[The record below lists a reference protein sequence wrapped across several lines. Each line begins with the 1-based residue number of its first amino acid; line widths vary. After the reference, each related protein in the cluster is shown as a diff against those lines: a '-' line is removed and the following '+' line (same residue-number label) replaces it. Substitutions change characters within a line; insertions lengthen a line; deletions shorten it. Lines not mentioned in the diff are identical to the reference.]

1 MEEDQQ
7 PQADLELGNETNPP
21 MTNARQADPS
31 KNESPED
38 FFSRVLSG
46 GQIEQTTGVE
56 SPEAP
61 EAAMP
66 EATTEAEDAEQ
77 QYDDGQDRSTKGVQK
92 RLAKLTALRREAEEK
107 ASKLEQEV
115 AELKRSKAVV
125 RTESPNPFAQFDSVS
140 DIQAEF
146 EKQRKIRLFCE
157 RHPDGYYP
165 EGEGE
170 PVSKENIAKAKVRA
184 LQAIEEDLPKQMMYI
199 EEKEKAKSFARSEFS
214 WLNDPTDDR
223 THKVKAF
230 VDAIPEI
237 KRFPDYEIYAA
248 HMVNG
253 MTSYKAQKSMAQ
265 SAQRRVPVQPSM
277 SSTPAPR
284 QPQKSDPVQYASSME
299 RYRKSGSIDDLADV
313 FKNKFI

>member
-1 MEEDQQ
+1 
-7 PQADLELGNETNPP
+7 

-125 RTESPNPFAQFDSVS
+125 RTESPNPFAQLESAT

>member
-1 MEEDQQ
+1 MENDQQ
-7 PQADLELGNETNPP
+7 PQADLELGYETNPP
-21 MTNARQADPS
+21 MTTNAGPAEPS
-31 KNESPED
+31 AKESPED

-66 EATTEAEDAEQ
+66 EATTEAEEAETQSDDSDA
-77 QYDDGQDRSTKGVQK
+77 RPTTGVQK

-125 RTESPNPFAQFDSVS
+125 RTDAQNPFAQLESAG

-157 RHPDGYYP
+157 RYPDGYYP

-184 LQAIEEDLPKQMMYI
+184 LQAIEEDLPKQMAYI
-199 EEKEKAKSFARSEFS
+199 EEKDRAKKFARSEFS
-214 WLNDPTDDR
+214 WLNDPTDER
-223 THKVKAF
+223 TSKVKAF
-230 VDAIPEI
+230 VDAMPEI

-253 MTSYKAQKSMAQ
+253 MMSYKAQKAVAQ
-265 SAQRRVPVQPSM
+265 STNRRVPVQPSVSNM
-277 SSTPAPR
+277 PAPR
-284 QPQKSDPVQYASSME
+284 PQKSDPVEYASSVE

>member
-1 MEEDQQ
+1 MENDQQ
-7 PQADLELGNETNPP
+7 PQADLELGNEINPP
-21 MTNARQADPS
+21 MNENVRQAEPNA
-31 KNESPED
+31 KESPED

-61 EAAMP
+61 EAVMP

-77 QYDDGQDRSTKGVQK
+77 QVDDSTERPTTGVQK

-107 ASKLEQEV
+107 ASRLEQEV

-125 RTESPNPFAQFDSVS
+125 RTDAQNPFAQLESVG

-157 RHPDGYYP
+157 RYPDGYYP

-184 LQAIEEDLPKQMMYI
+184 LQAIEEELPKQLMYL
-199 EEKEKAKSFARSEFS
+199 EEKDKAKKFARSEFS

-223 THKVKAF
+223 TTKVKAF
-230 VDAIPEI
+230 VDAMPEI

-253 MTSYKAQKSMAQ
+253 MMSYKAQKAVAQ
-265 SAQRRVPVQPSM
+265 NTQRRVPVQPSM
-277 SSTPAPR
+277 SSAPAPR
-284 QPQKSDPVQYASSME
+284 PQKSDPVQYASSME
-299 RYRKSGSIDDLADV
+299 RYRKSGTIDDLADV
-313 FKNKFI
+313 FKSKFI

>member
-1 MEEDQQ
+1 M
-7 PQADLELGNETNPP
+7 P
-21 MTNARQADPS
+21 NARQAEPS

-61 EAAMP
+61 EAVMP
-66 EATTEAEDAEQ
+66 EATTEAEEAEQ
-77 QYDDGQDRSTKGVQK
+77 QYDDSQDRSTKGVQK

-107 ASKLEQEV
+107 ANRLEQEV
-115 AELKRSKAVV
+115 EELRRSKAATNV
-125 RTESPNPFAQFDSVS
+125 SSQNPFAKLESVS

-157 RHPDGYYP
+157 RYPDGYYP

-184 LQAIEEDLPKQMMYI
+184 IQAIEEGLPKQMAYI
-199 EEKEKAKSFARSEFS
+199 EEREKAKHFARGEFG

-223 THKVKAF
+223 TVKVKAF
-230 VDAIPEI
+230 VNAMPEI

-253 MTSYKAQKSMAQ
+253 MMSYKAQKTMAQ
-265 SAQRRVPVQPSM
+265 NAQRRVPVQPSM
-277 SSTPAPR
+277 SSSPAPR
-284 QPQKSDPVQYASSME
+284 QPQKSDPVQYASSVE